1 MAHSRTQP
9 AIDLSPLEIRL
20 DADGRRRVIAIAS
33 VASGEIIIPVIG
45 ELRPTPSRY
54 SIQIGEDAHLD
65 DLGIVESTNHSCEPS
80 AFIDFTDPER
90 LSLRAVR
97 DLPVGAEV
105 TIHYCATEENMTS
118 PFQCDCGAAAC
129 YGRVRGY
136 QFLSSSRRER
146 LDGWLSSYLR
156 SKYDA

>member
-1 MAHSRTQP
+1 MAHLTTQP
-9 AIDLSPLEIRL
+9 AMDLAPVEIRL
-20 DADGRRRVIAIAS
+20 DVEGRRRLIAIAF
-33 VASGEIIIPVIG
+33 VAGGEIIIPVIG
-45 ELRPTPSRY
+45 ELCPTPSRH

-65 DLGIVESTNHSCEPS
+65 DMGFVESTNHSCEPS

-105 TIHYCATEENMTS
+105 TIHYCATEENMAA
-118 PFQCDCGAAAC
+118 PFRCDCSTTAC

-136 QFLSSSRRER
+136 QFLSSSQRER
-146 LDGWLSSYLR
+146 LDGWLSPFLR